1 MNIKEKYKE
10 LNIKLAKILGEK
22 VWLLPM
28 VETLVFLPIQMLYFI
43 NESTFLVD
51 NVNGYISSFSFILFK
66 YGLTN
71 NQFFLILLG
80 FVPFVLKMVS
90 AFLMLKKKQWSYVF
104 TMILYL
110 IDFISSLVILCSSA
124 TTLQEWSAVFIF
136 FLFVTIWIAPVI
148 SASYYGCYLMSI
160 KKLDLSRDKTPK
172 SFSVYLTSLLLI
184 LITVVSFVWF
194 DGNKKIASM
203 SEVATLNRCYEYSEK
218 YLYKKLPEDRMIL
231 EKMQSDIEEVFSKE
245 LFFTAFNQSAYFDR
259 LKTEQ
264 KAAVDT
270 VDQVPIKIKSE
281 YANELMYLKC
291 KILLKLD
298 KNEEYVDYYIETRQ
312 YFSNLQVSIFSK
324 HLANDKANF
333 TDEDY
338 DTIKEGCFA
347 FFESDG
353 LEYEKLLC
361 LTDLSIINS
370 EFMTENEREKFGK
383 EIREKYIPGYENLK
397 ETLGKE
403 FREWKAVERSL
414 YMLK

>member
-1 MNIKEKYKE
+1 VNIKQKYKE
-10 LNIKLAKILGEK
+10 LNIKLTKILGRK

-43 NESTFLVD
+43 NESSFLVD

-80 FVPFVLKMVS
+80 FVPFILKMVS
-90 AFLMLKKKQWSYVF
+90 AFFMLKGKHRSYVF
-104 TMILYL
+104 AMVLYL

-124 TTLQEWSAVFIF
+124 TTLQEWSAVFIV
-136 FLFVTIWIAPVI
+136 FLFVTIWITPVI

-172 SFSVYLTSLLLI
+172 GFSVYLTSLILI

-194 DGNKKIASM
+194 DGNKKIANM

-218 YLYKKLPEDRMIL
+218 YLYEELPEDRMIL

-245 LFFTAFNQSAYFDR
+245 LFFIAFNQSAYFDR

-264 KAAVDT
+264 KAMVDIA
-270 VDQVPIKIKSE
+270 DQVPIKIKSE

-298 KNEEYVDYYIETRQ
+298 KDEEYINYYAETRK
-312 YFSNLQVSIFSK
+312 YFSWTTIYSK
-324 HLANDKANF
+324 HLNQDNYNF
-333 TDEDY
+333 THDDY
-338 DTIKEGCFA
+338 DAIEKGCIKFL
-347 FFESDG
+347 ESDA
-353 LEYEKLLC
+353 LEYEKVFC
-361 LTDLSIINS
+361 ITDYGFVNS
-370 EFMTENEREKFGK
+370 KFFTDEERKTKGK
-383 EIREKYIPGYENLK
+383 ELIEKYIPEYENLK

-403 FREWKAVERSL
+403 FREWEAVERSL